1 MSKQICFILDWY
13 PTKSNNGCVFA
24 KHLIYAITD
33 KGFDCVV
40 IAPRIK
46 NSQNEK
52 VPYKREETTDSGS
65 TVRIFTPAYYHFSSR
80 KQTIRLSMNS
90 HFKAVMKTIKKENL
104 NPDAVYGHFIYQC
117 GLTAARAGEKLG
129 IPSYCACG
137 ENSTRFAQGGQPYS
151 TGLQYAGWKDIL
163 SRLSGVICVS
173 SYNAELIVKNGFVP
187 SEMKTGVF
195 PNGFNG
201 KKFFSFDKSKARR
214 ELGFPDDKFI
224 VAFTGDFSE
233 RKGIDKLSHALK
245 SFDDVYSVFLGS
257 GEIKPDC
264 DNILFCG
271 SVPNDEVVK
280 YLNAADVFVLPT
292 KGEGCCNAIVEA
304 LACGLPVISSNLPF
318 NDDILDNT
326 NSIRV
331 DVSDASQIENAVNKL
346 KTDESLLHKLSKG
359 AADSAKNL
367 NINVRAENILKFME
381 LN

>member
-1 MSKQICFILDWY
+1 
-13 PTKSNNGCVFA
+13 
-24 KHLIYAITD
+24 
-33 KGFDCVV
+33 
-40 IAPRIK
+40 
-46 NSQNEK
+46 
-52 VPYKREETTDSGS
+52 
-65 TVRIFTPAYYHFSSR
+65 
-80 KQTIRLSMNS
+80 
-90 HFKAVMKTIKKENL
+90 
-104 NPDAVYGHFIYQC
+104 
-117 GLTAARAGEKLG
+117 
-129 IPSYCACG
+129 
-137 ENSTRFAQGGQPYS
+137 
-151 TGLQYAGWKDIL
+151 
-163 SRLSGVICVS
+163 
-173 SYNAELIVKNGFVP
+173 
-187 SEMKTGVF
+187 MKTGVF

-257 GEIKPDC
+257 GEIKPGC

-304 LACGLPVISSNLPF
+304 LACGLPVISSDLPF

-331 DVSDASQIENAVNKL
+331 DVSDVSQIENAVNKL